1 MEKKHLHFL
10 EMPPCWI
17 TSSNIWQFGQFGLL
31 APVQQ
36 RGVEGGLAAWF
47 CQFFLTCLSGSL
59 SFPLLFSFI
68 CPHLLRW
75 SVYCSPGVPWGVGR
89 GAWVVLTGA
98 LLSLRVCLPSLGFC
112 AVLGHSLWMSLLCLQ
127 DWDVLVDTR
136 SCVGFWHWCRLSC
149 MFLTQH
155 TSALGFLVF
164 AIGCH

>member
-1 MEKKHLHFL
+1 MNNGKKHLHFL

-17 TSSNIWQFGQFGLL
+17 TSSNIWQFGKFGLL

-75 SVYCSPGVPWGVGR
+75 PVYCSPGVPWGVGR

-98 LLSLRVCLPSLGFC
+98 LLSLRVCLLSLGFC
-112 AVLGHSLWMSLLCLQ
+112 AVLGHSL
-127 DWDVLVDTR
+127 DVLTMSAGLRCAGWFILDLVWVSDTGADFHV
-136 SCVGFWHWCRLSC
+136 CF
-149 MFLTQH
+149 
-155 TSALGFLVF
+155 
-164 AIGCH
+164 